1 MEGVTN
7 GARRNEMLQLCG
19 LDPLAFYKIEGD
31 VQTYQG
37 AYLMDIGIAW
47 PIHGSFKSKVLSV
60 KMAN

>member
-1 MEGVTN
+1 MAPGVTKCFSY
-7 GARRNEMLQLCG
+7 ADWILF
-19 LDPLAFYKIEGD
+19 AFYKIEGD